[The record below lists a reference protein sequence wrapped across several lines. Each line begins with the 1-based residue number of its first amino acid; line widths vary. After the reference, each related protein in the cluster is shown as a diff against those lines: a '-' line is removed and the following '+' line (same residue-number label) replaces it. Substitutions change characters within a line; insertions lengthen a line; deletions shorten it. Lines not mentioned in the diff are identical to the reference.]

1 MTVPEPWDPIPAP
14 LEHLIA
20 PPSRV
25 AETYALLVLL
35 HGRGADAHDLLPLA
49 HELGRDDLL
58 VVSPQAPYALPGP
71 FGMGYAWYDMRDLDD
86 PEPTTFEPSL
96 ARLREFLD
104 AVVAGY
110 PVDLE
115 RVFLLGFSQGAVM
128 SLATASTDPRPLAG
142 VVALS
147 GYLPGAVSRAEG
159 GRLVDLSIFVGHGN
173 ADPLIP
179 VTEGHNVRDV
189 LTAKGANVTYREYSV
204 AHRIAPDELDDIRD
218 WLGAR
223 LDAAEPR
230 QPSGRD

>member
-20 PPSRV
+20 PPPRV
-25 AETYALLVLL
+25 SETYALLVLL

-49 HELGRDDLL
+49 NELGRDDLL

-71 FGMGYAWYDMRDLDD
+71 FGMGYAWYDMHDIGD
-86 PEPTTFEPSL
+86 PDPATFEPSL
-96 ARLREFLD
+96 GRLREFLG

-110 PVDLE
+110 PVDPT

-128 SLATASTDPRPLAG
+128 SLATASTDSMRLAG

-147 GYLPGAVSRAEG
+147 GYLPESVICAEG
-159 GRLVDLSIFVGHGN
+159 GSLDDLPIFIGHGD

-179 VTEGHNVRDV
+179 VAEGHKARDV
-189 LTAKGANVTYREYSV
+189 LTAKGADVTYREYSV
-204 AHRIAPDELDDIRD
+204 AHRIAPDELDDIRE

-223 LDAAEPR
+223 LDAAAPR
-230 QPSGRD
+230 